1 VTIGK
6 GLGAGYWP
14 LAAVLCRERVYDALA
29 EGSAEFDLGHTWDG
43 APLPSAVGVAV
54 LDYIV
59 RHKLVDRVRTR
70 GPELRNE
77 LAAALKDS
85 EIVGEVRGRGFLLGV
100 SLVDP
105 RDGTSFLPD
114 ELDVASLVDDIAF
127 ERGLLVSSTHST
139 PDGFAGDEVVL
150 APAYTSTDDELGE
163 MVDRFDETIE
173 AVEKAVR
180 KKL

>member
-1 VTIGK
+1 
-6 GLGAGYWP
+6 
-14 LAAVLCRERVYDALA
+14 
-29 EGSAEFDLGHTWDG
+29 
-43 APLPSAVGVAV
+43 V

-59 RHKLVDRVRTR
+59 RHKLVDRVRAR

-77 LAAALKDS
+77 LADALKDS

-105 RDGTSFLPD
+105 RDRRSFLPD
-114 ELDVASLVDDIAF
+114 ELDAASLVDDIAF

-139 PDGFAGDEVVL
+139 PDGLAGDEVVL

-163 MVDRFDETIE
+163 MVDRFLETIE